1 MSNELTPEQ
10 LKELQELADGIL
22 DEAKKVKEDY
32 KENPSDVSGSIH
44 PTKGEVKGVGVM
56 VGLDSQYLDYFD
68 MIFEYTCFCAI
79 DPDRRIEYFD
89 LVYKILNDNGLLFGI
104 FIPLDKDTKDGPPF
118 RVSIDA

>member
-56 VGLDSQYLDYFD
+56 VGLDSQYLDETKEMDGDNF
-68 MIFEYTCFCAI
+68 
-79 DPDRRIEYFD
+79 IEIKNETD
-89 LVYKILNDNGLLFGI
+89 SNKN
-104 FIPLDKDTKDGPPF
+104 
-118 RVSIDA
+118 